1 MVRKVE
7 FKTKSSLKLSCLTG
21 LIKGIFCFRPVL
33 ASNSQY
39 GQVLLFLPLSLM
51 LAGVRCISHLGGTQ
65 RTSCF
70 YKSSGSKLFRQ

>member
-33 ASNSQY
+33 LIAIAIDYSRMT
-39 GQVLLFLPLSLM
+39 LSLSQFEF
-51 LAGVRCISHLGGTQ
+51 L
-65 RTSCF
+65 
-70 YKSSGSKLFRQ
+70 K